1 MIHYSKKSIK
11 NSKVMSKKEYIRRR
25 QQLMCEMEPGSI
37 AVIPAAPEVLRNG
50 DVHFPY
56 RQDSDFLYL
65 SGFTEPEAVI
75 VLVPE
80 RQQGEYILFCR
91 EKDEEKETWHGKRA
105 GQAEAID
112 KYGADDS
119 FPISDMNDI
128 LPGLLENKEK
138 VFYTMGRYPDFDKH
152 MLEWVNRVKQN
163 ARAGVRAPTE
173 FVALEYLLNEM
184 RLFKTQH
191 EQRQMRKAAKITAA
205 AHKRAMRICAPGMYE
220 YQVEAELLYEFH
232 RNGGEAAY
240 PSIVGGGANGC
251 ILHYT
256 DNNAVLKD
264 GDLIL
269 IDAGAEYRGYAADLT
284 RTYPVNGEY
293 TNVQREV
300 YEVVLAAQEAAIEEA
315 IPGNHWNDPHEAAVK
330 EITRGLMSLGILKG
344 SRANLIKEGAYK
356 DFYMHRTGHWLGSD
370 VHDVG
375 DYKVNDDWRVLEPGM
390 TMTIEPGLYIPE
402 DKAIPRELQNI
413 GIRIEDDVLITRDA
427 NQVLTIDAPKTVAD
441 IEKEMR
447 LSLND

>member
-1 MIHYSKKSIK
+1 M
-11 NSKVMSKKEYIRRR
+11 R
-25 QQLMCEMEPGSI
+25 EMEFGSI
-37 AVIPAAPEVLRNG
+37 AVIPAAPEVIRNG
-50 DVHFPY
+50 DVHFPF

-65 SGFTEPEAVI
+65 SGFAEPEAVI

-80 RQQGEYILFCR
+80 REQGEYILFCR
-91 EKDEEKETWHGKRA
+91 EKDPEKETWHGKRA
-105 GQAEAID
+105 GQTEAVEEF
-112 KYGADDS
+112 GADDS
-119 FPISDMNDI
+119 FPISDINDI

-163 ARAGVRAPTE
+163 VRSGVRAPTE

-184 RLFKTQH
+184 RLFKTSY
-191 EQRQMRKAAKITAA
+191 EQRRMRKAAGIAIS
-205 AHKRAMRICAPGMYE
+205 AHKRAMRVCKPGMTE

-232 RNGGEAAY
+232 RNGSVPAY

-251 ILHYT
+251 ILHYIE
-256 DNNAVLKD
+256 NNAVLRD

-269 IDAGAEYRGYAADLT
+269 IDAGAEYQGYASDLT
-284 RTYPVNGEY
+284 RTYPVNGEFSS
-293 TNVQREV
+293 VQREL
-300 YEVVLAAQEAAIEEA
+300 YEIVLAAQHAAIEEA

-330 EITRGLMSLGILKG
+330 EITRGLIDVGLLKG

-356 DFYMHRTGHWLGSD
+356 KYYMHRTGHWLGSD

-375 DYKVNDDWRVLEPGM
+375 DYKVHDDWRLLEPGM
-390 TMTIEPGLYIPE
+390 AMTVEPGLYITADSDVPKE
-402 DKAIPRELQNI
+402 MHNI

-427 NQVLTIDAPKTVAD
+427 NEVLTADAPKTIAA
-441 IEKEMR
+441 IEAEMR
-447 LSLND
+447 LTVTD

>member
-1 MIHYSKKSIK
+1 
-11 NSKVMSKKEYIRRR
+11 MSKKEHSRR
-25 QQLMCEMEPGSI
+25 QRQLMREMGSGSI
-37 AVIPAAPEVLRNG
+37 AVIPAAPEVIRNG
-50 DVHFPY
+50 DVYFPY
-56 RQDSDFLYL
+56 RQDSDFFYL

-91 EKDEEKETWHGKRA
+91 EKDQEKETWHGKRA
-105 GQAEAID
+105 GQTEAVEE
-112 KYGADDS
+112 YGADDS
-119 FPISDMNDI
+119 FPISDINDI

-163 ARAGVRAPTE
+163 ARSGVRAPTE

-184 RLFKTQH
+184 RLFKTSY
-191 EQRQMRKAAKITAA
+191 EQRQMHKAARIAAA
-205 AHKRAMRICAPGMYE
+205 AHRRAMRVCKPGMNE

-232 RNGGEAAY
+232 RNGGQQAY

-256 DNNAVLKD
+256 DNNSVLRD

-269 IDAGAEYRGYAADLT
+269 IDAGAEYRGYASDLT
-284 RTYPVNGEY
+284 RTYPVNGEFSSA
-293 TNVQREV
+293 QRDL
-300 YEVVLAAQEAAIEEA
+300 YEIVLAAQHAAIEEA

-330 EITRGLMSLGILKG
+330 EITRGLISVGLLKG
-344 SRANLIKEGAYK
+344 SRANLIKDAAYK
-356 DFYMHRTGHWLGSD
+356 KYYMHRTGHWLGSD

-375 DYKVNDDWRVLEPGM
+375 DYKVHNEWRVLEPGM
-390 TMTIEPGLYIPE
+390 AMTIEPGIYITA
-402 DKAIPRELQNI
+402 DKGIPKELHNI

-427 NQVLTIDAPKTVAD
+427 NEVLTEDAPKTVAA
-441 IEKEMR
+441 IEAEMR
-447 LSLND
+447 LNLDD